1 MLVIKRGLEDSFK
14 IGEDIEVKILGIDRN
29 AVKLGITAPK
39 AIPVIRHDAKVKI
52 PKHG

>member
-14 IGEDIEVKILGIDRN
+14 IGDNIEVKILGIDRN
-29 AVKLGITAPK
+29 AVKLGITVPK
-39 AIPVIRHDAKVKI
+39 TIPVVRHDAKVKT